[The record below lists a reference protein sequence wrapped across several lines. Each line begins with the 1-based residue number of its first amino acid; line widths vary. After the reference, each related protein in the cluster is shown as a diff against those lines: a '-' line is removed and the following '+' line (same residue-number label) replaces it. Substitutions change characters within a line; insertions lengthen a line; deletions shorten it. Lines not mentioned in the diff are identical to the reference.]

1 MEKGKAGNEKGK
13 GGNEMKALA
22 EIPWKGKWHACGKRK
37 PQSDEA
43 PSSTQAGD
51 DPSFTSRLL
60 VTLCL
65 HLLFSSNPQEGWGDI
80 IIIFTTKRLSTLPT
94 LISVAFSE
102 FFFI

>member
-1 MEKGKAGNEKGK
+1 MEKGK

-65 HLLFSSNPQEGWGDI
+65 HLLFFQPPRRMGGYSYC
-80 IIIFTTKRLSTLPT
+80 FTTKRLSTLPT
-94 LISVAFSE
+94 FISVAFSE
-102 FFFI
+102 FFLI